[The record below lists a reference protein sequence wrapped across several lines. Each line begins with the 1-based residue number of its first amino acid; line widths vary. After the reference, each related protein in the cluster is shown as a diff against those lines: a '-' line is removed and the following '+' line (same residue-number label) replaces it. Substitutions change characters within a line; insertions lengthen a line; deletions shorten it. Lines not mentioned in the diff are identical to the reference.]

1 MRLLGHT
8 AKWNSSPEQRAGELL
23 DAYGN
28 NILRLA
34 YSYTRNLADA
44 EDVLQETL
52 VRYLVARP
60 ELSGPEH
67 EKAWLLRVAANL
79 SKNRLREQKAHA
91 AEELNEG
98 LAADGEGDVLDD
110 VLAAEEHEGLSAL
123 WDAVGQLP
131 EAQREVVHLYYEEA
145 YSTREIARILDRPAA
160 TVRSDLHR
168 ARKNLRDI
176 LGEAYDLG

>member
-1 MRLLGHT
+1 MQLVRHT
-8 AKWNSSPEQRAGELL
+8 QDASSSPVQRAGELL

-28 NILRLA
+28 NVLRLA
-34 YSYTRNLADA
+34 YSYLRNLTDA

-60 ELSGPEH
+60 NLSGPEH

-79 SKNRLREQKAHA
+79 AKNRLRDNAAHA
-91 AEELNEG
+91 AEELNEE
-98 LAADGEGDVLDD
+98 LDAADPASDP
-110 VLAAEEHEGLSAL
+110 AAEREDLSAL
-123 WDAVGQLP
+123 WDAVGRLP
-131 EAQREVVHLYYEEA
+131 ETQREVVHLVYAEG
-145 YSTREIARILDRPAA
+145 YSTYEVAQILGRKDA

-168 ARKNLRDI
+168 ARKALRDI

>member
-1 MRLLGHT
+1 MRPVPHT
-8 AKWNSSPEQRAGELL
+8 QGASSSPEIRAGELL

-34 YSYTRNLADA
+34 YSYLRNLADA

-60 ELSGPEH
+60 ELNGPDH

-79 SKNRLREQKAHA
+79 AKNRLRDNVARA
-91 AEELNEG
+91 AEELNEELDAEDPG
-98 LAADGEGDVLDD
+98 ADPAADREN
-110 VLAAEEHEGLSAL
+110 LSAV
-123 WDAVGQLP
+123 WEAVAQLP
-131 EAQREVVHLYYEEA
+131 PDQREAVHLYYAEGYTTHEVA
-145 YSTREIARILDRPAA
+145 QIVGRKDA

-168 ARKNLRDI
+168 ARKALRDI
-176 LGEAYDLG
+176 LGEAFDLG

>member
-1 MRLLGHT
+1 MQLHRHT
-8 AKWNSSPEQRAGELL
+8 QDASGSPEQRAGELL

-34 YSYTRNLADA
+34 YSYLRNLADA

-79 SKNRLREQKAHA
+79 AKNRLREQKAHA
-91 AEELNEG
+91 AEELNEELVADE
-98 LAADGEGDVLDD
+98 LADELIACEKED
-110 VLAAEEHEGLSAL
+110 AAKL
-123 WDAVGQLP
+123 WKAVGELP
-131 EAQREVVHLYYEEA
+131 EAQREVVHLYYEEG
-145 YSTREIARILDRPAA
+145 YSTHGIARILDRNDA
-160 TVRSDLHR
+160 TVRSDLRR
-168 ARKNLRDI
+168 ARKALRNI